1 MDSIKHE
8 TRMNTYLSVSNGRII
23 FALLTGI
30 VFVSVN
36 TTSAQIIDTTLLRRH
51 ITFLASDSLH
61 GRGTSTPD
69 EKRAAGYLANY
80 FRSLNLVPKGDD
92 GTYFQTFP
100 LIKKNDVLP
109 DSNRLAMNVVAYLD
123 NGAARTIVIGAH
135 YDHLGLGYDGSSL
148 DPQPKGKIHNGADDN
163 ASGVAGT
170 LELAR
175 QYATNGIKEPYNF
188 LFLCFSG
195 EELGLLGSKHFTE
208 HPTVPLE
215 NVHYMLNLDMIG
227 RFDEAKKEL
236 VVGGVGTSPTFEPL
250 AKNIAE
256 RSFSNQLALALDSSG
271 VGPSDH
277 TSFYLKK
284 IPVLF
289 FFTGVHSDYHKPTD
303 DIERINIGGEAK
315 VLRYIL
321 QIMDSLQAAPKLAF
335 AQTRVKQQTGHSYK
349 VSLGIM
355 PSYSYSG
362 KGLKVDAVT
371 AGRPGAKAGM
381 QDGDVV
387 VKIGQTDIADIQGY
401 MEALSKLKAGETV
414 PLKVLRGEKL
424 VELAVTF

>member
-1 MDSIKHE
+1 MK
-8 TRMNTYLSVSNGRII
+8 TRL
-23 FALLTGI
+23 FALPPSILLFVLLGFSNWCTI
-30 VFVSVN
+30 QVSVAQ
-36 TTSAQIIDTTLLRRH
+36 TIDSASLRRH

-61 GRGTSTPD
+61 GRGTSTAD
-69 EKRAAGYLANY
+69 EKRAADYLAGY
-80 FRSLNLVPKGDD
+80 FRSLNLTPKGDG
-92 GTYFQTFP
+92 GTFFQTFP

-109 DSNRLAMNVVAYLD
+109 DSNRLAMNVAAYLD

-135 YDHLGLGYDGSSL
+135 YDHLGLGYDDSSL
-148 DPQPKGKIHNGADDN
+148 DPTPKGKIHNGADDN

-175 QYATNGIKEPYNF
+175 LYATNGVKEPFNF

-208 HPTVPLE
+208 HPTIALE
-215 NVHYMLNLDMIG
+215 NVHFMMNLDMIG

-236 VVGGVGTSPTFEPL
+236 VVGGGGTSPSFEPL
-250 AKNIAE
+250 VKNIAE
-256 RSFSNQLALALDSSG
+256 RSFSGQFALALDSSG

-303 DIERINIGGEAK
+303 DIERINFGGEVK

-321 QIMDSLQAAPKLAF
+321 RIMDSLQATPKLAF
-335 AQTRVKQQTGHSYK
+335 AQTRAKQQTGHSYK

-355 PSYSYSG
+355 PSYSFSG
-362 KGLKVDAVT
+362 KGLKIDAVT
-371 AGRPGAKAGM
+371 AGRAGAKAGL

-387 VKIGQTDIADIQGY
+387 VKIGETDIADIQGY
-401 MEALSKLKAGETV
+401 MQALSKLKAGDTV
-414 PLKVLRGEKL
+414 PVRVLRGEKS
-424 VELAVTF
+424 VDFPVTF

>member
-1 MDSIKHE
+1 
-8 TRMNTYLSVSNGRII
+8 
-23 FALLTGI
+23 
-30 VFVSVN
+30 
-36 TTSAQIIDTTLLRRH
+36 
-51 ITFLASDSLH
+51 
-61 GRGTSTPD
+61 
-69 EKRAAGYLANY
+69 
-80 FRSLNLVPKGDD
+80 
-92 GTYFQTFP
+92 
-100 LIKKNDVLP
+100 
-109 DSNRLAMNVVAYLD
+109 
-123 NGAARTIVIGAH
+123 
-135 YDHLGLGYDGSSL
+135 
-148 DPQPKGKIHNGADDN
+148 
-163 ASGVAGT
+163 
-170 LELAR
+170 
-175 QYATNGIKEPYNF
+175 
-188 LFLCFSG
+188 
-195 EELGLLGSKHFTE
+195 
-208 HPTVPLE
+208 
-215 NVHYMLNLDMIG
+215 
-227 RFDEAKKEL
+227 
-236 VVGGVGTSPTFEPL
+236 VGGVGTSPTFEPL
-250 AKNIAE
+250 VKNIAE
-256 RSFSNQLALALDSSG
+256 RSFSNEFALALDSSG

-315 VLRYIL
+315 VLRYIVR
-321 QIMDSLQAAPKLAF
+321 IMDSLQAAPKLAF
-335 AQTRVKQQTGHSYK
+335 AQTRVKPQTGHSYK

-414 PLKVLRGEKL
+414 PMKVLRGEKL

>member
-1 MDSIKHE
+1 
-8 TRMNTYLSVSNGRII
+8 MNTYFSVSNCKII
-23 FALLTGI
+23 LALLIAI
-30 VFVSVN
+30 VLSNAN
-36 TTSAQIIDTTLLRRH
+36 TVFAQTIDTTFLRRH
-51 ITFLASDSLH
+51 IAFLASDSLK

-109 DSNRLAMNVVAYLD
+109 DSNRLAMNVAAYLD

-148 DPQPKGKIHNGADDN
+148 DPTPKGKVHNGADDN

-175 QYATNGIKEPYNF
+175 LYATNSVKEPYNF

-208 HPTVPLE
+208 YPSLALE
-215 NVHYMLNLDMIG
+215 NVHFMLNLDMIG
-227 RFDEAKKEL
+227 RFNEEKKEL
-236 VVGGVGTSPTFEPL
+236 IVGGIGTSPSFEPL
-250 AKNIAE
+250 VKGIAE
-256 RSFSNQLALALDSSG
+256 RSFSGQFALALDSSG

-289 FFTGVHSDYHKPTD
+289 FFTGVHSDYHKPSD

-315 VLRYIL
+315 VLRYIVR
-321 QIMDSLQAAPKLAF
+321 IMDSLQASPKLTF

-349 VSLGIM
+349 VSLGVM

-414 PLKVLRGEKL
+414 PVRVLRGEKS